1 MAQSSEIGG
10 LADLIGYPILLGPLA
25 SGSSFSARRAKP
37 SPANLGPCEAFAF
50 AIGPLTAGA
59 TMTPILST
67 VIKSD
72 NGTTD
77 AGRIRAYLDDL
88 IESLPALLPYA
99 LALPI
104 CAH

>member
-1 MAQSSEIGG
+1 MAQSSFEIGG
-10 LADLIGYPILLGPLA
+10 LADLLVSHSSRTAQPL
-25 SGSSFSARRAKP
+25 SARRAKP

-59 TMTPILST
+59 TMTPMLST

-72 NGTTD
+72 NGTRE

-88 IESLPALLPYA
+88 IDSSR
-99 LALPI
+99 
-104 CAH
+104 